1 MGLFMKLGKIL
12 LIITLTTLLVPFMSF
27 AYVGD
32 EFVTPD
38 SWGKHVSPNGVKSFT
53 NGLSFGDSGTLK
65 MGYTTRVKLRFSD
78 ESDWSIYEYARL
90 RLSGTKV
97 GDGEL
102 NMNINMRGAYDDS
115 PTIGDRNYHRFYDG
129 LYTARSYNEF
139 TRQTKSLDGDF
150 RIYQANLELNKVIPL
165 TDVSL
170 GRMYLAAIDG
180 YKIDGIKF
188 KVDPSEYFNMNI
200 YYGLPVSYY
209 SNLKTQVAGANIEIP
224 VASSGTKIQA
234 AYSYFISEDGGD
246 YNTHVAR
253 LRLDQALSF
262 NAVGASI
269 YAEGDMI
276 GSALLY
282 EVGFDANV
290 HPSKTGISAY
300 VTGQATTNDD
310 PINNYVS
317 LYEGMLGSTA
327 YVMGGVKLTQGIK
340 DFLLIGVGYEG
351 RYNFSIAYGDRD
363 YQRVFGN
370 IDLVGLIHKNNYLSF
385 IVDYYNVAAL
395 GHQNESSKVL
405 GGFRMTQVFT
415 DKLEAWLG
423 VNVQNFQYRNSPIK
437 MNGLSYGFEEIN
449 QRRMNE
455 NTTLAYIGAMYKPV
469 DWCALQ
475 LDYTFEYA
483 DLFKSAD
490 LQPDVHTVEMWVNFV
505 W

>member
-1 MGLFMKLGKIL
+1 MKLGKIL
-12 LIITLTTLLVPFMSF
+12 LIITISILFIPFIAL

-38 SWGKHVSPNGVKSFT
+38 SWGKHVTPNGVKSFT

-97 GDGEL
+97 GNGEL

-115 PTIGDRNYHRFYDG
+115 PTIGDRSYHRFYDG

-150 RIYQANLELNKVIPL
+150 RIYQANLELNKVVPL
-165 TDVSL
+165 TDISI

-180 YKIDGIKF
+180 YKIDGLKF
-188 KVDPSEYFNMNI
+188 KVDPSQYFNINV

-224 VASSGTKIQA
+224 IEQSGTKIQGS
-234 AYSYFISEDGGD
+234 YSYFISEDGGD
-246 YNTHVAR
+246 YNTQVAR
-253 LRLDQALSF
+253 LRLDQSLNF
-262 NAVGASI
+262 NALAAAI

-276 GSALLY
+276 GNAFIY
-282 EVGFDANV
+282 DIGFDANV
-290 HPSKTGISAY
+290 NPSKTGISAY
-300 VTGQATTNDD
+300 ITGQATTNDN

-317 LYEGMLGSTA
+317 LYEGMLGSSP
-327 YVMGGVKLTQGIK
+327 YVMGGVKVTQGIK

-351 RYNFSIAYGDRD
+351 MYNFSISYGNRD
-363 YQRVFGN
+363 YNRVFGN

-385 IVDYYNVAAL
+385 IVDYFNVAAL

-437 MNGLSYGFEEIN
+437 MGGLNYGFEEIN

>member
-12 LIITLTTLLVPFMSF
+12 SITTMTILLVPFISF

-38 SWGKHVSPNGVKSFT
+38 SWGRHVSPNGVKSFT
-53 NGLSFGDSGTLK
+53 NGISFGDSGTLK
-65 MGYTTRVKLRFSD
+65 MGYTTRAKLRFSD

-129 LYTARSYNEF
+129 LYTARAYNEF

-150 RIYQANLELNKVIPL
+150 RIYQANLELNKVIPF
-165 TDVSL
+165 TDVAL
-170 GRMYLAAIDG
+170 GRLYLAAIDG
-180 YKIDGIKF
+180 YKIDGLKVR
-188 KVDPSEYFNMNI
+188 VDPSEYFKMNVF
-200 YYGLPVSYY
+200 YGLPVSYY
-209 SNLKTQVAGANIEIP
+209 SNLKTQVVGANVEIP
-224 VASSGTKIQA
+224 VEATGTKIQA

-253 LRLDQALSF
+253 ARLDQSLSF
-262 NAVGASI
+262 DAVGAAI
-269 YAEGDMI
+269 YAEGDVI
-276 GSALLY
+276 GRAFIY
-282 EVGFDANV
+282 EIGFDANV
-290 HPSKTGISAY
+290 HPSKTGLSAY
-300 VTGQATTNDD
+300 ITGQTNTNDD

-317 LYEGMLGSTA
+317 LYEGMLGSSA
-327 YVMGGVKLTQGIK
+327 YVMGGFKVTQGIK

-363 YQRVFGN
+363 YNRVFGN
-370 IDLVGLIHKNNYLSF
+370 IDLVGLIHRNNYLSF

-395 GHQNESSKVL
+395 GHQNETSKVL

-437 MNGLSYGFEEIN
+437 MNGLNYGFEEIN

-490 LQPDVHTVEMWVNFV
+490 LQPDVHTVEMWVNFI

>member
-1 MGLFMKLGKIL
+1 MKLGKIL

-246 YNTHVAR
+246 YNTQVAR
-253 LRLDQALSF
+253 LRLDQSLSF
-262 NAVGASI
+262 DAVGAAI

-282 EVGFDANV
+282 EN
-290 HPSKTGISAY
+290 
-300 VTGQATTNDD
+300 
-310 PINNYVS
+310 
-317 LYEGMLGSTA
+317 
-327 YVMGGVKLTQGIK
+327 GGCKAM
-340 DFLLIGVGYEG
+340 G
-351 RYNFSIAYGDRD
+351 RY
-363 YQRVFGN
+363 
-370 IDLVGLIHKNNYLSF
+370 
-385 IVDYYNVAAL
+385 
-395 GHQNESSKVL
+395 
-405 GGFRMTQVFT
+405 
-415 DKLEAWLG
+415 
-423 VNVQNFQYRNSPIK
+423 RN
-437 MNGLSYGFEEIN
+437 
-449 QRRMNE
+449 R
-455 NTTLAYIGAMYKPV
+455 
-469 DWCALQ
+469 
-475 LDYTFEYA
+475 
-483 DLFKSAD
+483 
-490 LQPDVHTVEMWVNFV
+490 
-505 W
+505 